1 MVQLIINS
9 FLLGVGLAMDAF
21 SVSIA
26 NGIIE
31 PDMKKGRMGRI
42 AGVYAVFQM
51 MMPLTGWLLVTTAAN
66 IFSFFSILIPWIAL
80 ILLLFI
86 GGKMVIEGVKDR
98 KNGRDN
104 DKKKTDSSKLT
115 PGALLVQGIAT
126 SIDALSVGFTISD
139 YTFLQA
145 FASSLIIGMV
155 TLVICLIGL
164 LFGRKIGNRFS
175 STAAMIGGVIL
186 IIIGIEVFIKG
197 IFGL

>member
-21 SVSIA
+21 SVSLA